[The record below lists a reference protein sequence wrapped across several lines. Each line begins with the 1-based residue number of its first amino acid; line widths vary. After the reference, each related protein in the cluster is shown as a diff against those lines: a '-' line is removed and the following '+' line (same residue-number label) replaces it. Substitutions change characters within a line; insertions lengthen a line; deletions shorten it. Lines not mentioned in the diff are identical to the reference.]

1 MKETN
6 SKGVVIAIARL
17 PWLSVTILYSSFLF
31 FTSFAL
37 AEEKPGGRVSESEA
51 VFLDL
56 SKVNLGT
63 IKTDPS
69 YEDAAMLRRAALA
82 LQGTK
87 KTYLS
92 ESQFVDHKFAEAMTL
107 YREGRLAEAATRME
121 ETSKLAP
128 SNLKAKYW
136 LHKFNGELAD

>member
-1 MKETN
+1 
-6 SKGVVIAIARL
+6 
-17 PWLSVTILYSSFLF
+17 
-31 FTSFAL
+31 
-37 AEEKPGGRVSESEA
+37 
-51 VFLDL
+51 
-56 SKVNLGT
+56 
-63 IKTDPS
+63 
-69 YEDAAMLRRAALA
+69 MLRRAALA

-136 LHKFNGELAD
+136 LHKFNGELADEHFRRGEDAYRHHRLRETLDQWYSALVLN